1 VNEMLDALE
10 MVGGKAA
17 RDLVKFERDA
27 MVVRL
32 VDSWP
37 ASVEAPRAMRLGISL
52 EKDFISIVR
61 AYVADQAAV

>member
-1 VNEMLDALE
+1 
-10 MVGGKAA
+10 
-17 RDLVKFERDA
+17 
-27 MVVRL
+27 

-37 ASVEAPRAMRLGISL
+37 ASVEAPRAMRLGISP